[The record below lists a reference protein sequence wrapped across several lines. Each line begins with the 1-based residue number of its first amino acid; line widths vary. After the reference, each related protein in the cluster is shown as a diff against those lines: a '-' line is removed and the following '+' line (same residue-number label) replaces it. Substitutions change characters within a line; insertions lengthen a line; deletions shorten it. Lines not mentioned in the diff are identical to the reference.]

1 MAMAYVALYRQW
13 RPQNFDTLV
22 GQQPVKQ
29 ALTNALTSG
38 RIAHAYLFAGPR
50 GTGKTSTARI
60 LAKALNCEQGPTPN
74 PCGKC
79 DNCRR
84 IAEGS
89 SMDVFEIDAASNRGI
104 DEIKTLRDQLAFT
117 PVDCRYKVYIIDE
130 VHMLTTE
137 AFNALL
143 KTLEE
148 PPSHVIF
155 ILATT
160 DPHKIPATIHSR
172 CQRFDFRRVTVDEI
186 VQHLVMVAQGSGL
199 EAEEEAL
206 RLIAIQSEGG
216 MRDALSLLD
225 QCGVMAKK
233 ITAATVREVLGIV
246 GREALRGLVAAI
258 GKQDVPAALA
268 QLSALLEQGKDV
280 RQILTELVEYLRALL
295 LFKAVP
301 QYNEVYLTDT
311 VEGLSE
317 LAALYSTDRIMASE
331 ERLHAALVE
340 LRGTMRQRITA
351 ELCLLDL
358 CRREGSALASL
369 TARVES
375 LERQLAAGASAPA
388 YGQVQAPA
396 YNAAK
401 QAPPMHSA
409 APTVDMSV
417 PQPTCEPSASA
428 VQVVAK
434 SAGQQAA
441 PKTVPQPKPV
451 PEHLLYTG
459 PEEQF
464 VEPDE
469 GVPSAE
475 ELAQLSAAP
484 PATSVAPQQ
493 AAAPPPAP
501 VQAVPAA
508 KTRAGGAAA
517 PSKGVAAPP
526 PAASAAAAP
535 KAPAASNA
543 SAATTSAFIEEFG
556 GDYAAGEDFWQ
567 QTLELVRSEK
577 KMSMFSC
584 AKGGRVYSF
593 ANDVLVVAFKSAF
606 QSQRMTKADF
616 REYFEGVL
624 LRLARR
630 PIRLQCEA
638 ESELKKRSGGAKP
651 QAAAPKA
658 AASPASQPQG
668 LAQSELPESLQK
680 AMHAFGGTITKL
692 D

>member
-1 MAMAYVALYRQW
+1 MAYVALYRRW

-60 LAKALNCEQGPTPN
+60 LAKALNCDHGPTPN
-74 PCGKC
+74 PCGEC

-104 DEIKTLRDQLAFT
+104 DEIKALRDQLAFT

-172 CQRFDFRRVTVDEI
+172 CQRFDFRRVTVEEI
-186 VQHLVMVAQGSGL
+186 VQHLAMVAQGSGL
-199 EAEEEAL
+199 EADEDAL

-233 ITAATVREVLGIV
+233 ITAVTVREVLGIV
-246 GREALRGLVAAI
+246 GREALRALVEAI
-258 GKQDVPAALA
+258 GHQNVPLALS
-268 QLSALLEQGKDV
+268 QLAALLEQGKDV
-280 RQILTELVEYLRALL
+280 RQIVTELIEYLRALL

-311 VEGLSE
+311 ASNLES
-317 LAALYSTDRIMASE
+317 LAALYTSDRIMASE

-340 LRGTMRQRITA
+340 LRGTMRPRITA

-375 LERQLAAGASAPA
+375 LERQLASGAAA
-388 YGQVQAPA
+388 AQA
-396 YNAAK
+396 
-401 QAPPMHSA
+401 
-409 APTVDMSV
+409 V
-417 PQPTCEPSASA
+417 PQAKA
-428 VQVVAK
+428 V
-434 SAGQQAA
+434 
-441 PKTVPQPKPV
+441 PP
-451 PEHLLYTG
+451 HLLYTG

-464 VEPDE
+464 QEPDE
-469 GVPSAE
+469 GIPSPD
-475 ELAQLSAAP
+475 ELAQLSTTPVALATTTAAPASVTPKSAVSP
-484 PATSVAPQQ
+484 PAT
-493 AAAPPPAP
+493 AAPATVTAKPAVSSPAMAAP
-501 VQAVPAA
+501 VSSASTP
-508 KTRAGGAAA
+508 
-517 PSKGVAAPP
+517 
-526 PAASAAAAP
+526 ASAAP
-535 KAPAASNA
+535 
-543 SAATTSAFIEEFG
+543 IEEFG

-577 KMSMFSC
+577 KMSMYSC

-593 ANDVLVVAFKSAF
+593 ANDMLVVAFKSAF
-606 QSQRMTKADF
+606 QSQRMTKSDF

-624 LRLARR
+624 LRVARR

-638 ESELKKRSGGAKP
+638 ESELKKRAGGAAK
-651 QAAAPKA
+651 PKA
-658 AASPASQPQG
+658 ATAQAASEPVAQP
-668 LAQSELPESLQK
+668 LAPNELPENLQR
-680 AMHAFGGTITKL
+680 AMHAFGGTITKVN
-692 D
+692 

>member
-1 MAMAYVALYRQW
+1 MAYVALYRRW

-60 LAKALNCEQGPTPN
+60 LAKALNCEHGPTPN
-74 PCGKC
+74 PCGEC

-104 DEIKTLRDQLAFT
+104 DEIKALRDQLAFT

-172 CQRFDFRRVTVDEI
+172 CQRFDFRRVTVEEI
-186 VQHLVMVAQGSGL
+186 VQHLAMVAQGSGL
-199 EAEEEAL
+199 EADEDAL

-233 ITAATVREVLGIV
+233 ITAVTVREVLGIV
-246 GREALRGLVAAI
+246 GREALRALVEAI
-258 GKQDVPAALA
+258 GRQDVPLALS
-268 QLSALLEQGKDV
+268 QLAALLEQGKDV
-280 RQILTELVEYLRALL
+280 RQIVTELIEYLRALL

-311 VEGLSE
+311 AINLES
-317 LAALYSTDRIMASE
+317 LAALYTSDRIMASE

-340 LRGTMRQRITA
+340 LRGTIRPRITA

-375 LERQLAAGASAPA
+375 LERQLASG
-388 YGQVQAPA
+388 
-396 YNAAK
+396 
-401 QAPPMHSA
+401 A
-409 APTVDMSV
+409 APTLV
-417 PQPTCEPSASA
+417 
-428 VQVVAK
+428 VQDSPATPAHHVQYTKVE
-434 SAGQQAA
+434 QAA
-441 PKTVPQPKPV
+441 PKPARQQTVPSSKAV
-451 PEHLLYTG
+451 PPHLLYTG

-464 VEPDE
+464 QEPDE
-469 GVPSAE
+469 GILSPD
-475 ELAQLSAAP
+475 ELAQLSTTPVAPATAPAAP
-484 PATSVAPQQ
+484 ASVTPKPAVSSPAM
-493 AAAPPPAP
+493 AAPVSSASTP
-501 VQAVPAA
+501 
-508 KTRAGGAAA
+508 
-517 PSKGVAAPP
+517 
-526 PAASAAAAP
+526 ASAAP
-535 KAPAASNA
+535 
-543 SAATTSAFIEEFG
+543 IEEFG

-577 KMSMFSC
+577 KMSMYSC

-593 ANDVLVVAFKSAF
+593 ANDMLVVAFKSAF
-606 QSQRMTKADF
+606 QSQRMTKSDF

-624 LRLARR
+624 LRVARR

-638 ESELKKRSGGAKP
+638 ESELKKRVGGAAK
-651 QAAAPKA
+651 PKA
-658 AASPASQPQG
+658 ATAQAASEPVAQP
-668 LAQSELPESLQK
+668 LAPNELPENLQR
-680 AMHAFGGTITKL
+680 AMHAFGGTITKVN
-692 D
+692 

>member
-1 MAMAYVALYRQW
+1 MAYVALYRRW

-60 LAKALNCEQGPTPN
+60 LAKALNCDHGPTPN
-74 PCGKC
+74 PCGEC

-104 DEIKTLRDQLAFT
+104 DEIKALRDQLAFT

-172 CQRFDFRRVTVDEI
+172 CQRFDFRRVTVEEI
-186 VQHLVMVAQGSGL
+186 VQHLAMVAQGSGL
-199 EAEEEAL
+199 EADEDAL

-233 ITAATVREVLGIV
+233 ITAVTVREVLGIV
-246 GREALRGLVAAI
+246 GREALRALVEAI
-258 GKQDVPAALA
+258 GRQDVPLALS
-268 QLSALLEQGKDV
+268 QLAALLEQGKDV
-280 RQILTELVEYLRALL
+280 RQIVTELIEYLRALL

-311 VEGLSE
+311 ASNLES
-317 LAALYSTDRIMASE
+317 LAALYTSDRIMASE

-340 LRGTMRQRITA
+340 LRGTMRPRITA

-375 LERQLAAGASAPA
+375 LARQLATGALAPA
-388 YGQVQAPA
+388 YGQTQAPA
-396 YNAAK
+396 YNAAS
-401 QAPPMHSA
+401 PA
-409 APTVDMSV
+409 AAALAQ
-417 PQPTCEPSASA
+417 QP
-428 VQVVAK
+428 
-434 SAGQQAA
+434 A
-441 PKTVPQPKPV
+441 PKPAPQPKKV
-451 PEHLLYTG
+451 PERLLYTG

-469 GVPSAE
+469 GVPSPD

-484 PATSVAPQQ
+484 PAAVQPVPR
-493 AAAPPPAP
+493 AAAPVTPAAP
-501 VQAVPAA
+501 ARATSVPAVSA
-508 KTRAGGAAA
+508 
-517 PSKGVAAPP
+517 P
-526 PAASAAAAP
+526 PAAPAVAPVTSAAN
-535 KAPAASNA
+535 AAS
-543 SAATTSAFIEEFG
+543 IEEFG

-584 AKGGRVYSF
+584 ARGGRVYSF
-593 ANDVLVVAFKSAF
+593 ANDILVVAFKSAF
-606 QSQRMTKADF
+606 QSQRMNKPDF
-616 REYFEGVL
+616 HEYFEGVL
-624 LRLARR
+624 LRVARR
-630 PIRLQCEA
+630 PIRLQCEP
-638 ESELKKRSGGAKP
+638 ETELKKHTGSGTKP
-651 QAAAPKA
+651 QPTAPKVASAPKA
-658 AASPASQPQG
+658 QSI
-668 LAQSELPESLQK
+668 AQNELPENLQK
-680 AMHAFGGTITKL
+680 AMHAFGGTITKVN
-692 D
+692 

>member
-1 MAMAYVALYRQW
+1 MAYVALYRRW

-60 LAKALNCEQGPTPN
+60 LAKALNCDHGPTPN
-74 PCGKC
+74 PCGEC

-104 DEIKTLRDQLAFT
+104 DEIKALRDQLAFT

-172 CQRFDFRRVTVDEI
+172 CQRFDFRRVTVEEI
-186 VQHLVMVAQGSGL
+186 VQHLAMVAQGSGL
-199 EAEEEAL
+199 EADEDAL

-233 ITAATVREVLGIV
+233 ITAVTVREVLGIV
-246 GREALRGLVAAI
+246 GREALRALVEAI
-258 GKQDVPAALA
+258 GRQDVPLALS
-268 QLSALLEQGKDV
+268 QLAALLEQGKDV
-280 RQILTELVEYLRALL
+280 RQIVTELIEYLRALL

-311 VEGLSE
+311 ASNLER
-317 LAALYSTDRIMASE
+317 LAALYTSDRIMASE

-340 LRGTMRQRITA
+340 LRGTMRPRITA

-375 LERQLAAGASAPA
+375 LERQLASGAAA
-388 YGQVQAPA
+388 AQA
-396 YNAAK
+396 
-401 QAPPMHSA
+401 
-409 APTVDMSV
+409 V
-417 PQPTCEPSASA
+417 PQAKA
-428 VQVVAK
+428 V
-434 SAGQQAA
+434 S
-441 PKTVPQPKPV
+441 P
-451 PEHLLYTG
+451 HLLYTG

-464 VEPDE
+464 QEPDE
-469 GVPSAE
+469 GIPSPD
-475 ELAQLSAAP
+475 ELAQLSTTPVALATTTAAP
-484 PATSVAPQQ
+484 ASVTPKSAVSSPAM
-493 AAAPPPAP
+493 AAPVSSASTP
-501 VQAVPAA
+501 
-508 KTRAGGAAA
+508 
-517 PSKGVAAPP
+517 
-526 PAASAAAAP
+526 ASAAP
-535 KAPAASNA
+535 
-543 SAATTSAFIEEFG
+543 IEEFG

-577 KMSMFSC
+577 KMSMYSC

-593 ANDVLVVAFKSAF
+593 ANDMLVVAFKSAF
-606 QSQRMTKADF
+606 QSQRMTKSDF

-624 LRLARR
+624 LRVARR

-638 ESELKKRSGGAKP
+638 ESELKKRAGGAAK
-651 QAAAPKA
+651 PKA
-658 AASPASQPQG
+658 ATAQAASEPVAQP
-668 LAQSELPESLQK
+668 LAPNELPENLQR
-680 AMHAFGGTITKL
+680 AMHAFGGTITKVN
-692 D
+692 

>member
-1 MAMAYVALYRQW
+1 MAYVALYRRW

-60 LAKALNCEQGPTPN
+60 LAKALNCDHGPTPN
-74 PCGKC
+74 PCGEC

-104 DEIKTLRDQLAFT
+104 DEIKALRDQLAFT

-172 CQRFDFRRVTVDEI
+172 CQRFDFRRVTVEEI
-186 VQHLVMVAQGSGL
+186 VQHLAMVAQGSGL
-199 EAEEEAL
+199 EADEDAL

-233 ITAATVREVLGIV
+233 ITAVTVREVLGIV
-246 GREALRGLVAAI
+246 GREALRALVEAI
-258 GKQDVPAALA
+258 GRQDVPLALS
-268 QLSALLEQGKDV
+268 QLAALLEQGKDV
-280 RQILTELVEYLRALL
+280 RQIVTELIEYLRALL

-311 VEGLSE
+311 ASNLES
-317 LAALYSTDRIMASE
+317 LAALYTSDRIMASE

-340 LRGTMRQRITA
+340 LRGTMRPRITA

-375 LERQLAAGASAPA
+375 LERQLASGAAA
-388 YGQVQAPA
+388 AQA
-396 YNAAK
+396 
-401 QAPPMHSA
+401 
-409 APTVDMSV
+409 V
-417 PQPTCEPSASA
+417 PQAKA
-428 VQVVAK
+428 V
-434 SAGQQAA
+434 
-441 PKTVPQPKPV
+441 PP
-451 PEHLLYTG
+451 HLLYTG

-464 VEPDE
+464 QEPDE
-469 GVPSAE
+469 GIPSPD
-475 ELAQLSAAP
+475 ELAQLSATP
-484 PATSVAPQQ
+484 VA
-493 AAAPPPAP
+493 
-501 VQAVPAA
+501 
-508 KTRAGGAAA
+508 
-517 PSKGVAAPP
+517 
-526 PAASAAAAP
+526 AASASVTPKVAVSSPVTAAP
-535 KAPAASNA
+535 ATVTAKPAVSSPAMAAPVSSASTPA
-543 SAATTSAFIEEFG
+543 SAAPIEEFG

-577 KMSMFSC
+577 KMSMYSC

-593 ANDVLVVAFKSAF
+593 ANDMLVVAFKSAF
-606 QSQRMTKADF
+606 QSQRMTKSDF

-624 LRLARR
+624 LRVARR

-638 ESELKKRSGGAKP
+638 ESELKKRAGGAAK
-651 QAAAPKA
+651 PKA
-658 AASPASQPQG
+658 ATAQAASEPVAQP
-668 LAQSELPESLQK
+668 LAPNELPENLQR
-680 AMHAFGGTITKL
+680 AMHAFGGTITKVN
-692 D
+692 

>member
-1 MAMAYVALYRQW
+1 MAYVALYRRW

-60 LAKALNCEQGPTPN
+60 LAKALNCDHGPTPK
-74 PCGKC
+74 PCGEC

-104 DEIKTLRDQLAFT
+104 DEIKALRDQLAFT

-172 CQRFDFRRVTVDEI
+172 CQRFDFRRVTVEEI
-186 VQHLVMVAQGSGL
+186 VQHLAMVAQGSGL
-199 EAEEEAL
+199 EADEDAL

-233 ITAATVREVLGIV
+233 ITAVTVREVLGIV
-246 GREALRGLVAAI
+246 GREALRALVEAI
-258 GKQDVPAALA
+258 GRQDVPLALS
-268 QLSALLEQGKDV
+268 QLAALLEQGKDV
-280 RQILTELVEYLRALL
+280 RQIVTELIEYLRALL

-311 VEGLSE
+311 ASNLES
-317 LAALYSTDRIMASE
+317 LAALYTSDRIMASE

-340 LRGTMRQRITA
+340 LRGTMRPRITA

-375 LERQLAAGASAPA
+375 LERQLASGAAA
-388 YGQVQAPA
+388 AQA
-396 YNAAK
+396 
-401 QAPPMHSA
+401 
-409 APTVDMSV
+409 V
-417 PQPTCEPSASA
+417 PQAKA
-428 VQVVAK
+428 V
-434 SAGQQAA
+434 
-441 PKTVPQPKPV
+441 PP
-451 PEHLLYTG
+451 HLLYTG

-464 VEPDE
+464 QEPDE
-469 GVPSAE
+469 GIPSPD
-475 ELAQLSAAP
+475 ELAQLSATPVVAATATAAP
-484 PATSVAPQQ
+484 TTVNAKPAVSSPAMAAPAAVTPKSAVSSPAT
-493 AAAPPPAP
+493 AAPTTVTAKPAVSSPAMAAP
-501 VQAVPAA
+501 VSSASTP
-508 KTRAGGAAA
+508 
-517 PSKGVAAPP
+517 
-526 PAASAAAAP
+526 ASAAP
-535 KAPAASNA
+535 
-543 SAATTSAFIEEFG
+543 IEEFG

-577 KMSMFSC
+577 KMSMYSC

-593 ANDVLVVAFKSAF
+593 ANDMLVVAFKSAF
-606 QSQRMTKADF
+606 QSQRMTKSDF

-624 LRLARR
+624 LRVARR

-638 ESELKKRSGGAKP
+638 ESELKKRAGGAAK
-651 QAAAPKA
+651 PKA
-658 AASPASQPQG
+658 ATAQAASEPVAQP
-668 LAQSELPESLQK
+668 LAPNELPENLQR
-680 AMHAFGGTITKL
+680 AMHAFGGTITKVN
-692 D
+692 

>member
-1 MAMAYVALYRQW
+1 MAYVALYRRW

-60 LAKALNCEQGPTPN
+60 LAKALNCEHGPTPN
-74 PCGKC
+74 PCGEC

-104 DEIKTLRDQLAFT
+104 DEIKALRDQLAFT

-172 CQRFDFRRVTVDEI
+172 CQRFDFRRVTVEEI
-186 VQHLVMVAQGSGL
+186 VQHLAMVAQGSGL
-199 EAEEEAL
+199 EADEDAL

-233 ITAATVREVLGIV
+233 ITAVTVREVLGIV
-246 GREALRGLVAAI
+246 GREALRALVEAI
-258 GKQDVPAALA
+258 GRQDVPLALS
-268 QLSALLEQGKDV
+268 QLAALLEQGKDV
-280 RQILTELVEYLRALL
+280 RQIVTELIEYLRALL

-311 VEGLSE
+311 ASNLES
-317 LAALYSTDRIMASE
+317 LAALYTSDRIMASE

-340 LRGTMRQRITA
+340 LRGTMRPRITA

-375 LERQLAAGASAPA
+375 LERQLASGAAA
-388 YGQVQAPA
+388 AQA
-396 YNAAK
+396 
-401 QAPPMHSA
+401 
-409 APTVDMSV
+409 V
-417 PQPTCEPSASA
+417 PQAKA
-428 VQVVAK
+428 V
-434 SAGQQAA
+434 
-441 PKTVPQPKPV
+441 PP
-451 PEHLLYTG
+451 HLLYTG

-464 VEPDE
+464 QEPDE
-469 GVPSAE
+469 GIPSPD
-475 ELAQLSAAP
+475 ELSQLSTTPFAPAIAPAAPASVTPKAMPVSCASTPASAAP
-484 PATSVAPQQ
+484 
-493 AAAPPPAP
+493 
-501 VQAVPAA
+501 
-508 KTRAGGAAA
+508 
-517 PSKGVAAPP
+517 
-526 PAASAAAAP
+526 
-535 KAPAASNA
+535 
-543 SAATTSAFIEEFG
+543 IEEFG

-577 KMSMFSC
+577 KMSMYSC

-593 ANDVLVVAFKSAF
+593 ANDMLVVAFKSAF
-606 QSQRMTKADF
+606 QSQRMTKSDF

-624 LRLARR
+624 LRVARR

-638 ESELKKRSGGAKP
+638 ESELKKRAGGAAK
-651 QAAAPKA
+651 PKA
-658 AASPASQPQG
+658 ATAQAASEPVAQP
-668 LAQSELPESLQK
+668 LAPNELPENLQR
-680 AMHAFGGTITKL
+680 AMHAFGGTITKVN
-692 D
+692 

>member
-1 MAMAYVALYRQW
+1 MAYVALYRQW
-13 RPQNFDTLV
+13 RPQNFETLV

-60 LAKALNCEQGPTPN
+60 LAKALNCEHGPTPN
-74 PCGKC
+74 PCGVC

-104 DEIKTLRDQLAFT
+104 DEIKTLRDQLVFT

-186 VQHLVMVAQGSGL
+186 VEHLAMVAKGSGL
-199 EAEEEAL
+199 DVEQEAL

-225 QCGVMAKK
+225 QCGVMAKQ

-246 GREALRGLVAAI
+246 GREALRELVGAI
-258 GKQDVPAALA
+258 GKQDVAGALA
-268 QLSALLEQGKDV
+268 QLSTLLEQGKDV
-280 RQILTELVEYLRALL
+280 RQIIAELVEYLRALL

-311 VEGLSE
+311 AASLGG

-331 ERLHAALVE
+331 ERLHAALQE
-340 LRGTMRQRITA
+340 LRGTMRPRITA

-375 LERQLAAGASAPA
+375 LERQLAAGT
-388 YGQVQAPA
+388 
-396 YNAAK
+396 
-401 QAPPMHSA
+401 
-409 APTVDMSV
+409 APTHVVLASTAT
-417 PQPTCEPSASA
+417 PAQPAQFTQVEQA
-428 VQVVAK
+428 VQK
-434 SAGQQAA
+434 SAGQQA
-441 PKTVPQPKPV
+441 VPAAKAV
-451 PEHLLYTG
+451 PPHLLYTG

-464 VEPDE
+464 EEPDE
-469 GVPSAE
+469 GVPSAD

-484 PATSVAPQQ
+484 PVAVQTVQRTVADAATTPRVAAIVAPTTSKV
-493 AAAPPPAP
+493 APEPVPLAPA
-501 VQAVPAA
+501 
-508 KTRAGGAAA
+508 RASTATT
-517 PSKGVAAPP
+517 V
-526 PAASAAAAP
+526 
-535 KAPAASNA
+535 KAPAKATSSTA
-543 SAATTSAFIEEFG
+543 AATIEEFG

-577 KMSMFSC
+577 KMSMHSC
-584 AKGGRVYSF
+584 AKSGRVYSF
-593 ANDVLVVAFKSAF
+593 ANDLLVVAFKSAF
-606 QSQRMTKADF
+606 QSQRMQKPDF
-616 REYFEGVL
+616 REYFESVL
-624 LRLARR
+624 LRVARR

-638 ESELKKRSGGAKP
+638 ETELKKHTGAK
-651 QAAAPKA
+651 PKA
-658 AASPASQPQG
+658 AAPQVQQAVEPKG
-668 LAQSELPESLQK
+668 QALAPNELPENLQR
-680 AMHAFGGTITKL
+680 AMNALGGIITKVN
-692 D
+692 

>member
-1 MAMAYVALYRQW
+1 MAYVALYRQW
-13 RPQNFDTLV
+13 RPQNFETLV

-60 LAKALNCEQGPTPN
+60 LAKALNCEHGPTPN
-74 PCGKC
+74 PCGVC

-104 DEIKTLRDQLAFT
+104 DEIKTLRDQLVFT

-186 VQHLVMVAQGSGL
+186 VEHLAMVAKGSGL
-199 EAEEEAL
+199 EVEQEAL

-225 QCGVMAKK
+225 QCGVMAKQ

-246 GREALRGLVAAI
+246 GREALRELVGAI
-258 GKQDVPAALA
+258 GKQDVAGALA
-268 QLSALLEQGKDV
+268 QLSTLLEQGKDV
-280 RQILTELVEYLRALL
+280 RQIIAELVEYLRALL

-311 VEGLSE
+311 AASLGE

-331 ERLHAALVE
+331 ECLHAALQE
-340 LRGTMRQRITA
+340 LRGTMRPRITA

-375 LERQLAAGASAPA
+375 LERQLAAGT
-388 YGQVQAPA
+388 
-396 YNAAK
+396 
-401 QAPPMHSA
+401 
-409 APTVDMSV
+409 APTHVVLASTAT
-417 PQPTCEPSASA
+417 PAQPAQFTQVEQA
-428 VQVVAK
+428 VQK

-441 PKTVPQPKPV
+441 PAAKAVPP
-451 PEHLLYTG
+451 HLLYTG

-464 VEPDE
+464 EEPDE
-469 GVPSAE
+469 GVPSAD

-484 PATSVAPQQ
+484 PVAVQTVQRTVADAATTPRVAAIVAPTTSKV
-493 AAAPPPAP
+493 APEPVPLAPA
-501 VQAVPAA
+501 
-508 KTRAGGAAA
+508 RASTATT
-517 PSKGVAAPP
+517 V
-526 PAASAAAAP
+526 
-535 KAPAASNA
+535 KAPAKATSSTA
-543 SAATTSAFIEEFG
+543 AATIEEFG

-577 KMSMFSC
+577 KMSMHSC
-584 AKGGRVYSF
+584 AKSGRVYSF
-593 ANDVLVVAFKSAF
+593 ANDLLVVAFKSAF
-606 QSQRMTKADF
+606 QSQRMQKPDF
-616 REYFEGVL
+616 REYFESVL
-624 LRLARR
+624 LRVARR

-638 ESELKKRSGGAKP
+638 ETELKKHTGAKP
-651 QAAAPKA
+651 KAAVPQVQQAVAPKGQA
-658 AASPASQPQG
+658 LEPN
-668 LAQSELPESLQK
+668 ELPENLQR
-680 AMHAFGGTITKL
+680 AMNALGGIITKVN
-692 D
+692 

>member
-1 MAMAYVALYRQW
+1 MAYVALYRRW

-60 LAKALNCEQGPTPN
+60 LAKALNCDHGPTPN
-74 PCGKC
+74 PCGEC

-104 DEIKTLRDQLAFT
+104 DEIKALRDQLAFT

-172 CQRFDFRRVTVDEI
+172 CQRFDFRRVTVEEI
-186 VQHLVMVAQGSGL
+186 VQHLAMVAQGSGL
-199 EAEEEAL
+199 EADEDAL

-233 ITAATVREVLGIV
+233 ITAVTVREVLGIV
-246 GREALRGLVAAI
+246 GREALRALVEAI
-258 GKQDVPAALA
+258 GRQDVPLALS
-268 QLSALLEQGKDV
+268 QLAALLEQGKDV
-280 RQILTELVEYLRALL
+280 RQIVRELIEYLRALL

-311 VEGLSE
+311 ASNLES
-317 LAALYSTDRIMASE
+317 LAALYTSDRIMASE

-340 LRGTMRQRITA
+340 LRGTMRPRITA

-375 LERQLAAGASAPA
+375 LERQLASGAAA
-388 YGQVQAPA
+388 AQA
-396 YNAAK
+396 
-401 QAPPMHSA
+401 
-409 APTVDMSV
+409 V
-417 PQPTCEPSASA
+417 PQAKA
-428 VQVVAK
+428 V
-434 SAGQQAA
+434 
-441 PKTVPQPKPV
+441 PP
-451 PEHLLYTG
+451 HLLYTG

-464 VEPDE
+464 QEPDE
-469 GVPSAE
+469 GIPSPD
-475 ELAQLSAAP
+475 ELAQLSTTPFAPAIAPAAP
-484 PATSVAPQQ
+484 ASVTPKSAVSSPAT
-493 AAAPPPAP
+493 AAPATVTAKPAVSSPATAAP
-501 VQAVPAA
+501 VSSASTP
-508 KTRAGGAAA
+508 
-517 PSKGVAAPP
+517 
-526 PAASAAAAP
+526 ASAAP
-535 KAPAASNA
+535 
-543 SAATTSAFIEEFG
+543 IEEFG

-577 KMSMFSC
+577 KMSMYSC

-593 ANDVLVVAFKSAF
+593 ANDMLVVAFKSAF
-606 QSQRMTKADF
+606 QSQRMTKSDF
-616 REYFEGVL
+616 RAYFEGVL
-624 LRLARR
+624 LRVARR

-638 ESELKKRSGGAKP
+638 ESELKKRAGGAAK
-651 QAAAPKA
+651 PKA
-658 AASPASQPQG
+658 ATAQAASEPVAQP
-668 LAQSELPESLQK
+668 LAPNELPENLQR
-680 AMHAFGGTITKL
+680 AMHAFGGTITKVN
-692 D
+692 

>member
-1 MAMAYVALYRQW
+1 MAYVALYRRW

-60 LAKALNCEQGPTPN
+60 LAKALNCDHGPTPN
-74 PCGKC
+74 PCGEC

-104 DEIKTLRDQLAFT
+104 DEIKALRDQLAFT

-172 CQRFDFRRVTVDEI
+172 CQRFDFRRVTVEEI
-186 VQHLVMVAQGSGL
+186 VQHLAMVAQGSGL
-199 EAEEEAL
+199 EADEDAL

-233 ITAATVREVLGIV
+233 ITAVTVREVLGIV
-246 GREALRGLVAAI
+246 GREALRALVEAI
-258 GKQDVPAALA
+258 GRQDVPLALS
-268 QLSALLEQGKDV
+268 QLAALLEQGKDV
-280 RQILTELVEYLRALL
+280 RQIVTELIEYLRALL

-311 VEGLSE
+311 ASNLES
-317 LAALYSTDRIMASE
+317 LAALYTSDRIMASE

-340 LRGTMRQRITA
+340 LRGTMRPRITA

-375 LERQLAAGASAPA
+375 LERQLASGAAA
-388 YGQVQAPA
+388 AQA
-396 YNAAK
+396 
-401 QAPPMHSA
+401 
-409 APTVDMSV
+409 V
-417 PQPTCEPSASA
+417 PQAKA
-428 VQVVAK
+428 V
-434 SAGQQAA
+434 
-441 PKTVPQPKPV
+441 PP
-451 PEHLLYTG
+451 HLLYTG

-464 VEPDE
+464 QEPDE
-469 GVPSAE
+469 GIPSPD
-475 ELAQLSAAP
+475 ELAQLSATPVVA
-484 PATSVAPQQ
+484 ATAT
-493 AAAPPPAP
+493 AAPTTVNAKPAVSSPAMAAPAAVTPKSAVSSPAMAAP
-501 VQAVPAA
+501 VSSASTP
-508 KTRAGGAAA
+508 
-517 PSKGVAAPP
+517 
-526 PAASAAAAP
+526 ASAAP
-535 KAPAASNA
+535 
-543 SAATTSAFIEEFG
+543 IEEFG

-577 KMSMFSC
+577 KMSMYSC

-593 ANDVLVVAFKSAF
+593 ANDMLVVAFKSAF
-606 QSQRMTKADF
+606 QSQRMTKSDF

-624 LRLARR
+624 LRVARR

-638 ESELKKRSGGAKP
+638 ESELKKRAGGAAK
-651 QAAAPKA
+651 PKA
-658 AASPASQPQG
+658 ATAQAASEPVAQP
-668 LAQSELPESLQK
+668 LAPNELPENLQR
-680 AMHAFGGTITKL
+680 AMHAFGGTITKVN
-692 D
+692 

>member
-1 MAMAYVALYRQW
+1 MAYVALYRRW

-60 LAKALNCEQGPTPN
+60 LAKALNCDHGPTPN
-74 PCGKC
+74 PCGEC

-104 DEIKTLRDQLAFT
+104 DEIKALRDQLAFT

-172 CQRFDFRRVTVDEI
+172 CQRFDFRRVTVEEI
-186 VQHLVMVAQGSGL
+186 VQHLAMVAQGSGL
-199 EAEEEAL
+199 EADEDAL

-233 ITAATVREVLGIV
+233 ITAVTVREVLGIV
-246 GREALRGLVAAI
+246 GREALRALVEAI
-258 GKQDVPAALA
+258 GRQDVPLALS
-268 QLSALLEQGKDV
+268 QLAALLEQGKDV
-280 RQILTELVEYLRALL
+280 RQIVTELIEYLRALL

-311 VEGLSE
+311 ASNLES
-317 LAALYSTDRIMASE
+317 LAALYTSDRIMASE

-340 LRGTMRQRITA
+340 LRGTMRPRITA

-375 LERQLAAGASAPA
+375 LERQLASGAAA
-388 YGQVQAPA
+388 AQAVPL
-396 YNAAK
+396 AK
-401 QAPPMHSA
+401 AVPP
-409 APTVDMSV
+409 
-417 PQPTCEPSASA
+417 
-428 VQVVAK
+428 
-434 SAGQQAA
+434 
-441 PKTVPQPKPV
+441 
-451 PEHLLYTG
+451 HLLYTG

-464 VEPDE
+464 QEPDE
-469 GVPSAE
+469 GIPSPD
-475 ELAQLSAAP
+475 ELAQLSTTPVALATTTAAP
-484 PATSVAPQQ
+484 ASVTPKSAVSSPAT
-493 AAAPPPAP
+493 AAPATVTPKAMP
-501 VQAVPAA
+501 VSCASTP
-508 KTRAGGAAA
+508 
-517 PSKGVAAPP
+517 
-526 PAASAAAAP
+526 ASAAP
-535 KAPAASNA
+535 
-543 SAATTSAFIEEFG
+543 IEEFG

-577 KMSMFSC
+577 KMSMYSC

-593 ANDVLVVAFKSAF
+593 ANDMLVVAFKSAF
-606 QSQRMTKADF
+606 QSQRMTKSDF

-624 LRLARR
+624 LRVARR

-638 ESELKKRSGGAKP
+638 ESELKKRSGGAAK
-651 QAAAPKA
+651 PKA
-658 AASPASQPQG
+658 ATAQAASEPVAQP
-668 LAQSELPESLQK
+668 LAPNELPENLQR
-680 AMHAFGGTITKL
+680 AMHAFGGTITKVN
-692 D
+692 

>member
-1 MAMAYVALYRQW
+1 MAYVALYRRW

-60 LAKALNCEQGPTPN
+60 LAKALNCDHGPTPN
-74 PCGKC
+74 PCGEC

-104 DEIKTLRDQLAFT
+104 DEIKALRDQLAFT

-172 CQRFDFRRVTVDEI
+172 CQRFDFRRVTVEEI
-186 VQHLVMVAQGSGL
+186 VQHLAMVAQGSGL
-199 EAEEEAL
+199 EADEDAL

-233 ITAATVREVLGIV
+233 ITAVTVREVLGIV
-246 GREALRGLVAAI
+246 GREALRALVEAI
-258 GKQDVPAALA
+258 GRQDVPLALS
-268 QLSALLEQGKDV
+268 QLAALLEQGKDV
-280 RQILTELVEYLRALL
+280 RQIVTELIEYLRALL

-311 VEGLSE
+311 ASNLES
-317 LAALYSTDRIMASE
+317 LAALYTSDRIMASE

-340 LRGTMRQRITA
+340 LRGTMRPRITA

-375 LERQLAAGASAPA
+375 LERQLASGAAAAQAVPPA
-388 YGQVQAPA
+388 KAV
-396 YNAAK
+396 
-401 QAPPMHSA
+401 PP
-409 APTVDMSV
+409 
-417 PQPTCEPSASA
+417 
-428 VQVVAK
+428 
-434 SAGQQAA
+434 
-441 PKTVPQPKPV
+441 
-451 PEHLLYTG
+451 HLLYTG

-464 VEPDE
+464 QEPDE
-469 GVPSAE
+469 GIPSPD
-475 ELAQLSAAP
+475 ELEQLSTTPVVATTAPAAPASVTPKSAVSSPATAAPATVTAKPAVSSPAMAAPVSSASTPASAAP
-484 PATSVAPQQ
+484 
-493 AAAPPPAP
+493 
-501 VQAVPAA
+501 
-508 KTRAGGAAA
+508 
-517 PSKGVAAPP
+517 
-526 PAASAAAAP
+526 
-535 KAPAASNA
+535 
-543 SAATTSAFIEEFG
+543 IEEFG

-577 KMSMFSC
+577 KMSMYSC

-593 ANDVLVVAFKSAF
+593 ANDMLVVAFKSAF
-606 QSQRMTKADF
+606 QSQRMTKSDF

-624 LRLARR
+624 LRVARR

-638 ESELKKRSGGAKP
+638 ESELKKRAGGAAK
-651 QAAAPKA
+651 PKA
-658 AASPASQPQG
+658 ATAQAASEPVAQP
-668 LAQSELPESLQK
+668 LAPNELPENLQR
-680 AMHAFGGTITKL
+680 AMHAFGGTITKVN
-692 D
+692 

>member
-1 MAMAYVALYRQW
+1 MAYVALYRRW

-60 LAKALNCEQGPTPN
+60 LAKALNCDHGPTPN
-74 PCGKC
+74 PCGEC

-104 DEIKTLRDQLAFT
+104 DEIKALRDQLAFT

-172 CQRFDFRRVTVDEI
+172 CQRFDFRRVTVEEI
-186 VQHLVMVAQGSGL
+186 VQHLAMVAQGSGL
-199 EAEEEAL
+199 EADEDAL

-233 ITAATVREVLGIV
+233 ITAVTVREVLGIV
-246 GREALRGLVAAI
+246 GREALRALVEAI
-258 GKQDVPAALA
+258 GRQDVPLALS
-268 QLSALLEQGKDV
+268 QLAALLEQGKDV
-280 RQILTELVEYLRALL
+280 RQIVTELIEYLRALL

-311 VEGLSE
+311 ASNLES
-317 LAALYSTDRIMASE
+317 LAALYTSDRIMASE

-340 LRGTMRQRITA
+340 LRGTMRPRITA

-375 LERQLAAGASAPA
+375 LERQLASGAAA
-388 YGQVQAPA
+388 AQA
-396 YNAAK
+396 
-401 QAPPMHSA
+401 
-409 APTVDMSV
+409 V
-417 PQPTCEPSASA
+417 PQAKA
-428 VQVVAK
+428 V
-434 SAGQQAA
+434 
-441 PKTVPQPKPV
+441 PP
-451 PEHLLYTG
+451 HLLYTG

-464 VEPDE
+464 QEPDE
-469 GVPSAE
+469 GIPSPD
-475 ELAQLSAAP
+475 ELAQLSTTPVALATTTVAPASVTPKPAVSSPATAAP
-484 PATSVAPQQ
+484 ATVTAKPAVSSPAT
-493 AAAPPPAP
+493 AAP
-501 VQAVPAA
+501 VS
-508 KTRAGGAAA
+508 GAST
-517 PSKGVAAPP
+517 P
-526 PAASAAAAP
+526 ASAAP
-535 KAPAASNA
+535 
-543 SAATTSAFIEEFG
+543 IEEFG

-577 KMSMFSC
+577 KMSMYSC

-593 ANDVLVVAFKSAF
+593 ANDMLVVAFKSAF
-606 QSQRMTKADF
+606 QSQRMTKSDF

-624 LRLARR
+624 LRVARR

-638 ESELKKRSGGAKP
+638 ESELKKRAGGAAK
-651 QAAAPKA
+651 PKA
-658 AASPASQPQG
+658 ATAQAASEPVAQP
-668 LAQSELPESLQK
+668 LAPNELPENLQR
-680 AMHAFGGTITKL
+680 AMHAFGGTITKVN
-692 D
+692 

>member
-1 MAMAYVALYRQW
+1 MAYVALYRRW

-60 LAKALNCEQGPTPN
+60 LAKALNCDHGPTPN
-74 PCGKC
+74 PCGEC

-104 DEIKTLRDQLAFT
+104 DEIKALRDQLAFT

-172 CQRFDFRRVTVDEI
+172 CQRFDFRRVTVEEI
-186 VQHLVMVAQGSGL
+186 VQHLAMVAQGSGL
-199 EAEEEAL
+199 EADEDAL

-233 ITAATVREVLGIV
+233 ITAVTVREVLGIV
-246 GREALRGLVAAI
+246 GREALRALVEAI
-258 GKQDVPAALA
+258 GRQDVPLALS
-268 QLSALLEQGKDV
+268 QLAALLEQGKDV
-280 RQILTELVEYLRALL
+280 RQIVTELIEYLRALL

-311 VEGLSE
+311 ASNLES
-317 LAALYSTDRIMASE
+317 LAALYTSDRIMASE

-340 LRGTMRQRITA
+340 LRGTMRPRITA

-375 LERQLAAGASAPA
+375 LERQLASGAASTLVVQDSPA
-388 YGQVQAPA
+388 TPAHHVQ
-396 YNAAK
+396 YTK
-401 QAPPMHSA
+401 
-409 APTVDMSV
+409 V
-417 PQPTCEPSASA
+417 E
-428 VQVVAK
+428 
-434 SAGQQAA
+434 QAA
-441 PKTVPQPKPV
+441 PKPARQQTVPSSKAV
-451 PEHLLYTG
+451 PPHLLYTG

-464 VEPDE
+464 QEPDE
-469 GVPSAE
+469 GIPSPD
-475 ELAQLSAAP
+475 ELAQLSATPVVAATATAAP
-484 PATSVAPQQ
+484 TTVNAKPAVSSPAMAAPAAVTPKSAVSSPAT
-493 AAAPPPAP
+493 AAPTTVNAKPAVSSPAMAAP
-501 VQAVPAA
+501 VSSASTP
-508 KTRAGGAAA
+508 
-517 PSKGVAAPP
+517 
-526 PAASAAAAP
+526 ASAAP
-535 KAPAASNA
+535 
-543 SAATTSAFIEEFG
+543 IEEFG

-577 KMSMFSC
+577 KMSMYSC

-593 ANDVLVVAFKSAF
+593 ANDMLVVAFKSAF
-606 QSQRMTKADF
+606 QSQRMTKSDF

-624 LRLARR
+624 LRVARR

-638 ESELKKRSGGAKP
+638 ESELKKRAGGAAK
-651 QAAAPKA
+651 PKA
-658 AASPASQPQG
+658 ATAQAASEPVAQP
-668 LAQSELPESLQK
+668 LAPNELPENLQR
-680 AMHAFGGTITKL
+680 AMHAFGGTITKVN
-692 D
+692 

>member
-1 MAMAYVALYRQW
+1 MAYVALYRRW

-60 LAKALNCEQGPTPN
+60 LAKALNCDHGPTPN
-74 PCGKC
+74 PCGEC

-104 DEIKTLRDQLAFT
+104 DEIKALRDQLAFT

-130 VHMLTTE
+130 VHMLTTG

-172 CQRFDFRRVTVDEI
+172 CQRFDFRRVTVEEI
-186 VQHLVMVAQGSGL
+186 VQHLAMVAQGSGL
-199 EAEEEAL
+199 EADEDAL

-233 ITAATVREVLGIV
+233 ITAVTVREVLGIV
-246 GREALRGLVAAI
+246 GREALRALVEAI
-258 GKQDVPAALA
+258 GRQDVPLALS
-268 QLSALLEQGKDV
+268 QLAALLEQGKDV
-280 RQILTELVEYLRALL
+280 RQIVTELIEYLRALL

-311 VEGLSE
+311 ASNLES
-317 LAALYSTDRIMASE
+317 LAALYTSDRIMASE

-340 LRGTMRQRITA
+340 LRGTMRPRITA

-375 LERQLAAGASAPA
+375 LERQLASGAAA
-388 YGQVQAPA
+388 AQA
-396 YNAAK
+396 
-401 QAPPMHSA
+401 
-409 APTVDMSV
+409 V
-417 PQPTCEPSASA
+417 PQAKA
-428 VQVVAK
+428 V
-434 SAGQQAA
+434 
-441 PKTVPQPKPV
+441 PP
-451 PEHLLYTG
+451 HLLYTG

-464 VEPDE
+464 QEPDE
-469 GVPSAE
+469 GIPSPD
-475 ELAQLSAAP
+475 ELAQLSTTPVALATTTVAPASVTPKPAVSSPATAAP
-484 PATSVAPQQ
+484 ATVTAKPAVSSPAM
-493 AAAPPPAP
+493 AAPVSSASTP
-501 VQAVPAA
+501 
-508 KTRAGGAAA
+508 
-517 PSKGVAAPP
+517 
-526 PAASAAAAP
+526 ASAAP
-535 KAPAASNA
+535 
-543 SAATTSAFIEEFG
+543 IEEFG

-577 KMSMFSC
+577 KMSMYSC

-593 ANDVLVVAFKSAF
+593 ANDMLVVAFKSAF
-606 QSQRMTKADF
+606 QSQRMTKSDF

-624 LRLARR
+624 LRVARR

-638 ESELKKRSGGAKP
+638 ESELKKRAGGAAK
-651 QAAAPKA
+651 PKA
-658 AASPASQPQG
+658 ATAQAASEPVAQP
-668 LAQSELPESLQK
+668 LAPNELPENLQR
-680 AMHAFGGTITKL
+680 AMHAFGGTITKVN
-692 D
+692 

>member
-1 MAMAYVALYRQW
+1 MAYVALYRRW

-60 LAKALNCEQGPTPN
+60 LAKALNCDHGPTPN
-74 PCGKC
+74 PCGEC

-104 DEIKTLRDQLAFT
+104 DEIKALRDQLAFT

-172 CQRFDFRRVTVDEI
+172 CQRFDFRRVTVEEI
-186 VQHLVMVAQGSGL
+186 VQHLAMVAQGSGL
-199 EAEEEAL
+199 EADEDAL

-233 ITAATVREVLGIV
+233 ITAVTVREVLGIV
-246 GREALRGLVAAI
+246 GREALRALVEAI
-258 GKQDVPAALA
+258 GRQDVPLALS
-268 QLSALLEQGKDV
+268 QLAALLEQGKDV
-280 RQILTELVEYLRALL
+280 RQIVTELIEYLRALL

-311 VEGLSE
+311 ASNLES
-317 LAALYSTDRIMASE
+317 LAALYTSDRIMASE

-340 LRGTMRQRITA
+340 LRGTMRPRITA

-375 LERQLAAGASAPA
+375 LERQLASGAAA
-388 YGQVQAPA
+388 AQA
-396 YNAAK
+396 
-401 QAPPMHSA
+401 
-409 APTVDMSV
+409 V
-417 PQPTCEPSASA
+417 PQAKA
-428 VQVVAK
+428 V
-434 SAGQQAA
+434 
-441 PKTVPQPKPV
+441 PP
-451 PEHLLYTG
+451 HLLYTG

-464 VEPDE
+464 QEPDE
-469 GVPSAE
+469 GIPSPD
-475 ELAQLSAAP
+475 ELAQLSTTPVVATTAPAAP
-484 PATSVAPQQ
+484 ASVTPKPAVSSPAM
-493 AAAPPPAP
+493 AAPVSSASTP
-501 VQAVPAA
+501 
-508 KTRAGGAAA
+508 
-517 PSKGVAAPP
+517 
-526 PAASAAAAP
+526 ASAAP
-535 KAPAASNA
+535 
-543 SAATTSAFIEEFG
+543 IEEFG

-577 KMSMFSC
+577 KMSMYSC

-593 ANDVLVVAFKSAF
+593 ANDMLVVAFKSAF
-606 QSQRMTKADF
+606 QSQRMTKSDF

-624 LRLARR
+624 LRVARR

-638 ESELKKRSGGAKP
+638 ESELKKRAGGAAK
-651 QAAAPKA
+651 PKA
-658 AASPASQPQG
+658 ATAQAASEPVAQP
-668 LAQSELPESLQK
+668 LAPNELPENLQR
-680 AMHAFGGTITKL
+680 AMHAFGGTITKVN
-692 D
+692 

>member
-1 MAMAYVALYRQW
+1 MAYVALYRRW

-60 LAKALNCEQGPTPN
+60 LAKALNCDHGPTPN
-74 PCGKC
+74 PCGEC

-104 DEIKTLRDQLAFT
+104 DEIKALRDQLAFT

-172 CQRFDFRRVTVDEI
+172 CQRFDFRRVTVEEI
-186 VQHLVMVAQGSGL
+186 VQHLAMVAQGSGL
-199 EAEEEAL
+199 EADEDAL

-233 ITAATVREVLGIV
+233 ITAVTVREVLGIV
-246 GREALRGLVAAI
+246 GREALRALVEAI
-258 GKQDVPAALA
+258 GRQDVPLALS
-268 QLSALLEQGKDV
+268 QLAALLEQGKDV
-280 RQILTELVEYLRALL
+280 RQIVTELIEYLRALL

-311 VEGLSE
+311 ASNLES
-317 LAALYSTDRIMASE
+317 LAALYTSDRIMASE

-340 LRGTMRQRITA
+340 LRGTMRPRITA

-375 LERQLAAGASAPA
+375 LERQLASGAAA
-388 YGQVQAPA
+388 AQA
-396 YNAAK
+396 
-401 QAPPMHSA
+401 
-409 APTVDMSV
+409 V
-417 PQPTCEPSASA
+417 PQAKA
-428 VQVVAK
+428 V
-434 SAGQQAA
+434 
-441 PKTVPQPKPV
+441 PP
-451 PEHLLYTG
+451 HLLYTG

-464 VEPDE
+464 QEPDE
-469 GVPSAE
+469 GIPSPD
-475 ELAQLSAAP
+475 ELAQLSATPVVAATATAAP
-484 PATSVAPQQ
+484 TTVNAKPAVSSPAMAAPAAVTPKSAVSSPAT
-493 AAAPPPAP
+493 AAPTTVNAKPAVSSPAMAAP
-501 VQAVPAA
+501 VSSASTP
-508 KTRAGGAAA
+508 
-517 PSKGVAAPP
+517 
-526 PAASAAAAP
+526 ASAAP
-535 KAPAASNA
+535 
-543 SAATTSAFIEEFG
+543 IEEFG

-577 KMSMFSC
+577 KMSMYSC

-593 ANDVLVVAFKSAF
+593 ANDMLVVAFKSAF
-606 QSQRMTKADF
+606 QSQRMTKSDF

-624 LRLARR
+624 LRVARR

-638 ESELKKRSGGAKP
+638 ESELKKRAGGAAK
-651 QAAAPKA
+651 PKA
-658 AASPASQPQG
+658 ATAQAASEPVAQP
-668 LAQSELPESLQK
+668 LAPNELPENLQR
-680 AMHAFGGTITKL
+680 AMHAFGGTITKVN
-692 D
+692 